1 MSHLAYDARRLSAAV
16 ALASIV
22 TAVPAAIAIAQPT
35 ISRMP
40 GVGPAPTLP
49 EPHHSPSAVHFSRV
63 IGWPEGRTPVAPEG
77 FEVNAFA
84 TGLDSPR
91 WLYVLPNGDVLVAE
105 ARTLPRSDLPAE
117 MLQGLAAAGSVGVSP
132 NRVTLLRDADGD
144 GSAEIRE
151 TFLEN
156 LNQPFGM
163 ALVGDELY
171 VANTDGVV
179 RFPYEEG
186 QTRIDAPGQ
195 LILTLPAGGYNNHWT
210 RNIICDPRWAE
221 ALHLR
226 RLGQQHRRVR
236 HGRGGP
242 PREYPRDQPGRLG
255 REGLRQRAPQ
265 SERHGLAARDGRPLD
280 GGE

>member
-16 ALASIV
+16 ALAFIV
-22 TAVPAAIAIAQPT
+22 AAVPAAIAIAQPT
-35 ISRMP
+35 NSGMP

-49 EPHHSPSAVHFSRV
+49 EPYHSPSAVHFSRV
-63 IGWPEGRTPVAPEG
+63 IGWPEGRAPVAPEG

-117 MLQGLAAAGSVGVSP
+117 MLEGLAAAGSVGVSP

-179 RFPYEEG
+179 RFPYDEA
-186 QTRIDAPGQ
+186 RPGS
-195 LILTLPAGGYNNHWT
+195 T
-210 RNIICDPRWAE
+210 PRA
-221 ALHLR
+221 
-226 RLGQQHRRVR
+226 
-236 HGRGGP
+236 
-242 PREYPRDQPGRLG
+242 
-255 REGLRQRAPQ
+255 
-265 SERHGLAARDGRPLD
+265 S
-280 GGE
+280 